1 MSPEG
6 KTRTLAQKAAQR
18 VLWQRRL
25 RTTAPRSIPYW
36 VASSAG
42 PTRRRPNGTR
52 RALQVGVW

>member
-25 RTTAPRSIPYW
+25 RTTAPRSIPY
-36 VASSAG
+36 
-42 PTRRRPNGTR
+42 
-52 RALQVGVW
+52 